1 MMKKILFG
9 SLLCYCSMLASNELF
24 LGQTKDF
31 AEKDMLILFKEH
43 LVNNKDEIQKRTNL
57 AREQMKEKAKNYKP
71 KGLIPLKPA
80 LEDRTFYPDLTYTLK
95 EDIKDQNGKIIYAK
109 GLKFN
114 PAQYVKI
121 SYAIVVIDGTNPRE
135 IKWYKNS
142 DFDSIAYRL
151 LLSDGNYY
159 ELMQDIKK
167 PVFYLVPQIREALKI
182 EKTPSIIKQV
192 GQKIQVQE
200 ICLPCLNENNLTKGY
215 Q

>member
-1 MMKKILFG
+1 MIKKILFS
-9 SLLCYCSMLASNELF
+9 SLICYCSMFGNNELV
-24 LGQTKDF
+24 LGETKDF
-31 AEKDMLILFKEH
+31 AEKDMLISFQEH
-43 LVNNKDEIQKRTNL
+43 LVNNKDEIEKRANK
-57 AREQMKEKAKNYKP
+57 AREQMKENAKNYKP
-71 KGLIPLKPA
+71 KGLIPLAPA
-80 LEDRTFYPDLTYTLK
+80 LKDRIFYPDLTYTLN

-121 SYAIVVIDGTNPRE
+121 SYAMVVIDGTNPTE
-135 IKWYKNS
+135 VKWFKNS
-142 DFDSIAYRL
+142 DFDSIAYKL

-159 ELMQDIKK
+159 ELMQDLKK
-167 PVFYLVPQIREALKI
+167 PIFYLVPQMREALKI

-200 ICLPCLNENNLTKGY
+200 ICIPCLNENNITKGF